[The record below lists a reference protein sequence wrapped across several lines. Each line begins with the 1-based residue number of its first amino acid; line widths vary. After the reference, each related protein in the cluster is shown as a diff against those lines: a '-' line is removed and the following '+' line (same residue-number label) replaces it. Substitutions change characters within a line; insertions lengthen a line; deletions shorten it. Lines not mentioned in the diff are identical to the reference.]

1 MVIELKGREPPSDWD
16 RKGDHERER
25 EREGDRGGMRRVPTR
40 DREMQTT
47 QMRFT
52 RHSNIDRQTQTHTL
66 WHPPFAHSLF
76 LTSVH
81 IHLHTHTYTHSPAA
95 YWSAQTWWLCILHS
109 WEKLESSVCFT
120 NAQIHTHKDT
130 DTSPYSYMDAH
141 THTITHTRW
150 VGLCLNSSA
159 ITHVC
164 GITKCNL

>member
-1 MVIELKGREPPSDWD
+1 
-16 RKGDHERER
+16 
-25 EREGDRGGMRRVPTR
+25 VPKR

-47 QMRFT
+47 QMQ
-52 RHSNIDRQTQTHTL
+52 SNIDRQTQTHTL

-76 LTSVH
+76 LESVCAH
-81 IHLHTHTYTHSPAA
+81 IHLHTHTDTHSPAA

-109 WEKLESSVCFT
+109 CEKLESTVCFT

-130 DTSPYSYMDAH
+130 DTRPYRYMDAH
-141 THTITHTRW
+141 DHTIMHTRW

-164 GITKCNL
+164 GMKKCNL